1 MYPST
6 KFSLSKTFRNPKC
19 AKGECRLDIATQNPE
34 LRKNLDTD
42 EGVITGVKLVDLENQ
57 SIFMKFSKQNV
68 RNHKKFT

>member
-1 MYPST
+1 
-6 KFSLSKTFRNPKC
+6 
-19 AKGECRLDIATQNPE
+19 LDIATQNPE